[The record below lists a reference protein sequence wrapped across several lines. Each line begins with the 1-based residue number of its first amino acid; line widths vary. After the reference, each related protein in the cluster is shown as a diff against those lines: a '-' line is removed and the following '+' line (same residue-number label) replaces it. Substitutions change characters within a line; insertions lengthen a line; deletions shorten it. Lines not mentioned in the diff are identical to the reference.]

1 MADNFNKNAEEFES
15 RIKSTA
21 SIVQEA
27 LREIAG
33 RVSGIFEEAA
43 SETSNFSKT
52 LERDITRSINN
63 LARTSNILENN
74 QSKLSAGTLKQKE
87 IDPLRPTKAAFY
99 SALLPGL
106 GQAYNKK
113 YWKIPIVYG
122 AIGTSLYFYIDNS
135 KKYHSYRDAYK
146 RRLLGFDDDQYQYLD
161 DSRLV
166 QAQRFYQRNRDL
178 SLLVTIGFYVLNIV
192 DANVDAHL
200 IQFNVSDK
208 LSFQPDVY
216 MNDIDYKPNLG
227 LTFNYKF

>member
-1 MADNFNKNAEEFES
+1 VNKIFY
-15 RIKSTA
+15 
-21 SIVQEA
+21 IV
-27 LREIAG
+27 
-33 RVSGIFEEAA
+33 IF
-43 SETSNFSKT
+43 SF
-52 LERDITRSINN
+52 LFG
-63 LARTSNILENN
+63 N
-74 QSKLSAGTLKQKE
+74 QSAFSQEIGKALKTKDTLKLKE

-161 DSRLV
+161 DSRLI